1 MKLVTE
7 FSSQMFA
14 LDMIRVGW
22 NGVEAA
28 ETTDPDAHPLG
39 EDVNVGWH
47 QYVKEKKPSQ
57 IMDVDIYFDP
67 VNGTYKTLDA
77 MASDIINTLIDQCSV
92 TTRA

>member
-1 MKLVTE
+1 MVLKQQKQLT
-7 FSSQMFA
+7 QMPTH
-14 LDMIRVGW
+14 W
-22 NGVEAA
+22 
-28 ETTDPDAHPLG
+28 G

>member
-1 MKLVTE
+1 MSGLHTGRKKGGRFNKGVGVGGHKYKLTETDSCASITWELLCQWANQGDRNQFMKLVTE

-39 EDVNVGWH
+39 
-47 QYVKEKKPSQ
+47 
-57 IMDVDIYFDP
+57 
-67 VNGTYKTLDA
+67 
-77 MASDIINTLIDQCSV
+77 
-92 TTRA
+92 